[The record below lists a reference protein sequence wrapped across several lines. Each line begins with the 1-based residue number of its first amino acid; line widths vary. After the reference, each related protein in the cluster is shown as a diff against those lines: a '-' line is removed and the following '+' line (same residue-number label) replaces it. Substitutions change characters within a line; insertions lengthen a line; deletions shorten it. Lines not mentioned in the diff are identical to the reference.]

1 MSRIAPPPAEGFDVK
16 TQVLIIGAGACG
28 LVAALACRELGA
40 ECVVLER
47 DRAPAGSTA
56 LSAGLIPA
64 AGTRFQR
71 QRGVQDSPALLAA
84 DVQRKAKGR
93 ADPLIVA
100 AVADAAASTV
110 EWLVDSH
117 RVALD
122 LLDDFLYPGH
132 SALRMHGVPARSGA
146 DLIAMLAR
154 AAEAAE
160 VPIVTQATAE
170 TLFVDGD
177 RVIGVAYRRPDGL
190 SETIGCQA
198 LVLACNGYGGAKDL
212 VAAHIPEMAD
222 ALYFGHVGNQGDA
235 LRWGE
240 ALGGVGAHLSA
251 YQGHGSVAHPHG
263 ILITWATV
271 MGGGFQVNAEGRRF
285 SDETHGYSE
294 QAVAVLAQ
302 PGGVAWT
309 IFDEAIAA
317 TARQFQD
324 FRDAEEAGAIL
335 AADDLAGLAAK
346 AGLPVDA
353 LALSFDELSMGRCPW
368 GRAAPSKALES
379 PLRAVRVTGALFHT
393 QGGLRIDSSARAL
406 RADAS
411 PLPNLF
417 AGGGAA
423 CGVSGPAV
431 DGYLSG
437 NGLLTAVALGRIAGA
452 AAATLALS

>member
-1 MSRIAPPPAEGFDVK
+1 MTQIAPPPAEGFGVT

-28 LVAALACRELGA
+28 LVAALACRETGA
-40 ECVVLER
+40 ECVILER
-47 DRAPAGSTA
+47 DRVPSGSTA

-71 QRGVQDSPALLAA
+71 QRGVLDSPALLAA
-84 DVQRKAKGR
+84 DIQRKAKGR
-93 ADPLIVA
+93 ADPIIVA
-100 AVADAAASTV
+100 AVADAAPQTV
-110 EWLVDSH
+110 EWLVDRH
-117 RVALD
+117 RVELD

-132 SALRMHGVPARSGA
+132 SALRMHGTPARSGA
-146 DLIAMLAR
+146 DLISFLVR
-154 AAEAAE
+154 ATEAAE
-160 VPIVTQATAE
+160 IPIVTHATAE
-170 TLFVDGD
+170 ILFVDGD
-177 RVIGVAYRRPDGL
+177 RVVGAAYRRPDGV

-198 LVLACNGYGGAKDL
+198 LVLACNGYGGAKDM
-212 VAAHIPEMAD
+212 VAAHIPEMAC

-240 ALGGVGAHLSA
+240 ALGAESLHLSA

-263 ILITWATV
+263 VLITWATV
-271 MGGGFQVNAEGRRF
+271 MGGGFQVNESGCRF

-309 IFDEAIAA
+309 IFDDSIAA

-324 FRDAEEAGAIL
+324 FRDAEAAGAIID
-335 AADDLAGLAAK
+335 ADDLAELAAK
-346 AGLPVDA
+346 TRLPMEGLK
-353 LALSFDELSMGRCPW
+353 LSFDQLAAGQCPW
-368 GRAAPSKALES
+368 GRKPPTRPLTS
-379 PLRAVRVTGALFHT
+379 PFRAVRVTGALFHT
-393 QGGLRIDSSARAL
+393 QGGLRIDSSARVV
-406 RADAS
+406 RKDGS
-411 PLPNLF
+411 MLPNLF
-417 AGGGAA
+417 AGGGTA

-452 AAATLALS
+452 AAATVALS

>member
-1 MSRIAPPPAEGFDVK
+1 MSRIAPAPPEGFEAE

-28 LVAALACRELGA
+28 LVAALACRERGA

-71 QRGVQDSPALLAA
+71 QRGIQDSPALLAA

-100 AVADAAASTV
+100 AVADAVGPAV

-117 RVALD
+117 RVELD

-160 VPIVTQATAE
+160 VPIVTQAVAE

-177 RVIGVAYRRPDGL
+177 RVVGAAYRRPDGT

-198 LVLACNGYGGAKDL
+198 LILACNGYGGAKDL

-222 ALYFGHVGNQGDA
+222 ALYFGHAGNQGDA

-240 ALGGVGAHLSA
+240 ALGGVGAHLTA

-271 MGGGFQVNAEGRRF
+271 MGGGFQVNTAGRRF

-302 PGGVAWT
+302 PGGMAWT
-309 IFDEAIAA
+309 IFDESIAA

-335 AADDLAGLAAK
+335 AADDLSNLAAK
-346 AGLPVDA
+346 AGLPPDA
-353 LALSFDELSMGRCPW
+353 LALSVEELSTGHCPW
-368 GRAAPSKALES
+368 GRAAPANALK
-379 PLRAVRVTGALFHT
+379 PPFRAVRVTGALFHT
-393 QGGLRIDSSARAL
+393 QGGLKIDACARAL
-406 RADAS
+406 RADGS

-417 AGGGAA
+417 AGGGTA

-437 NGLLTAVALGRIAGA
+437 NGLLTAVALGKIAGA